1 MRRPAGIA
9 FAVALALAAPAQA
22 QEAATAADLLERCRT
37 DPPACDATFAEYSVI
52 YAILH
57 IPELRQQKQNQHIV
71 DAFAGSDAFAGI
83 CLPRDELLG
92 NQLAED
98 LGKAFLR
105 WMESHPEAT
114 AWRPSRAVRQ
124 AMRASYPCP

>member
-1 MRRPAGIA
+1 MRRLAETA
-9 FAVALALAAPAQA
+9 LAVALAFATPAQA
-22 QEAATAADLLERCRT
+22 QQAATAADLLERCRT
-37 DPPACDATFAEYSVI
+37 DPPACDSTFAEYSVI

-71 DAFAGSDAFAGI
+71 DAFKGSDAFEGI

-92 NQLAED
+92 NRLAEQ

-105 WMESHPEAT
+105 WMDDHPEAT
-114 AWRPSRAVRQ
+114 ALRPSQAVRE
-124 AMRASYPCP
+124 AMRASYPCS